1 MELKL
6 AEPHDI
12 DDIVRLQQKYHI
24 SVVSDSDK
32 TQGFVTTAFSR
43 EQLLELIQGEQGI
56 FVAIEEGRV
65 VAYLMAAS
73 WAYWSQW
80 PVQAHM
86 MATIERYHLN
96 GIPITTENSYQY
108 GPICIDGPH
117 RGTGLLEDLF
127 FFALH
132 AMAARYEILVTF
144 VNQQNARSMAAH
156 LNKLHLQN
164 LGEFKVNNN
173 HYVWL
178 ACMTSQNETK

>member
-24 SVVSDSDK
+24 SVVSDFDK

-43 EQLLELIQGEQGI
+43 EQLLELIESEQGI
-56 FVAIEEGRV
+56 FVAVDEGKL

-86 MATIERYHLN
+86 VSLMTQYHLN
-96 GIPITTENSYQY
+96 GVPITTENSYQY
-108 GPICIDGPH
+108 GPICIDSPH
-117 RGTGLLEDLF
+117 RGTGLLEDIF
-127 FFALH
+127 SFALH

-144 VNQQNARSMAAH
+144 VNQKNARSMAAH
-156 LNKLHLQN
+156 INKLALQHLGDFELN
-164 LGEFKVNNN
+164 GNT
-173 HYVWL
+173 YAWL
-178 ACMTSQNETK
+178 ACMTSQNVRT